1 MSARDDLDLRGVR
14 RSARMQQHRAHTR
27 RVARPGRGRPLSSRL
42 SEAIAARERTIV
54 VYSPLRVLLHEKARF
69 NVGGG
74 SAHYR
79 PHSGVEVAEHNA
91 MIRKAFRMTVNAGA
105 ASEYEGR
112 HNPIWPELEATLI
125 QHGVLSYSIFLDPDT
140 QDLFAYAEVESEER
154 WTAIAS
160 TEVCQRWW
168 GHMRDLMPTRSDNS
182 PVSSDLRE
190 VFHIEAGESFRGTSI
205 RS

>member
-1 MSARDDLDLRGVR
+1 
-14 RSARMQQHRAHTR
+14 
-27 RVARPGRGRPLSSRL
+27 
-42 SEAIAARERTIV
+42 
-54 VYSPLRVLLHEKARF
+54 
-69 NVGGG
+69 
-74 SAHYR
+74 
-79 PHSGVEVAEHNA
+79 
-91 MIRKAFRMTVNAGA
+91 MIRKAFRMRVNAGA

-125 QHGVLSYSIFLDPDT
+125 QHGVLSYSIFLDPHT

-168 GHMRDLMPTRSDNS
+168 RHMRDLMPTGTDNS

-190 VFHIEAGESFRGTSI
+190 VFHIEAGESFRAGTSI